1 MRHGGFIDS
10 RYSKPRWGM
19 AQVKPF
25 LWKVRNERLD
35 MQEHRLSLQYA
46 GDVLSIWRVSRD

>member
-25 LWKVRNERLD
+25 VFMGL
-35 MQEHRLSLQYA
+35 
-46 GDVLSIWRVSRD
+46 

>member
-25 LWKVRNERLD
+25 LWKVRNERLHGI
-35 MQEHRLSLQYA
+35 EATR
-46 GDVLSIWRVSRD
+46 